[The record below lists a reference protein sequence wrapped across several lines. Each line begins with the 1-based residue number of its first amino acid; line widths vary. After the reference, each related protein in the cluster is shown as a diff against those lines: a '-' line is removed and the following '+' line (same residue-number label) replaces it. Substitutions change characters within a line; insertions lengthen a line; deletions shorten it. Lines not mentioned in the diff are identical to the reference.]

1 MQVYQDIEIIQL
13 PLNKPLNVLTEYKP
27 FSILLFEDTIR
38 FREGSNVINVT
49 ISNNNSDS
57 LFPRNAGDC
66 DYNVVSSYIQE
77 VITLC
82 IGGRSI
88 RIFNLGEIDG
98 IVLDTLLIDYTKQIL
113 DIPFSGSYMEYNAA
127 GIINNTW
134 AGIYVLVNHPTQVY
148 ACHYSDFLY
157 ATLDILNHCF
167 EDACQKGYNVFVDS
181 GLAIND
187 TVYNT
192 LVDAAYNFGHVG
204 NGVHSPM
211 FFVINTPFTNKIQT
225 RYAPSHR
232 RYNLIVF
239 SGHTI
244 MKLDEVIHG
253 YLPVSVLYGVLL
265 SSMSK
270 TSGYYNS
277 ASNKMIY
284 FNPLTTINL
293 HKKDLQTVNTIAD
306 THKINL
312 PYIDNGLWYL
322 GNLRTT
328 EDSIN
333 ILKHENNARII
344 VDTSTALIA
353 NLKSLIGRT
362 IKDNDELEKT
372 IKGIFAFVENNMKAK
387 TNFLLSAIKLIGYVL
402 EGNTIKVDVEISLA
416 SSIEKIY
423 LNLVATI

>member
-1 MQVYQDIEIIQL
+1 MQVSKDIDLIQL
-13 PLNKPLNVLTEYKP
+13 PLDKPLGVLTEYRP

-38 FREGSNVINVT
+38 FRDGNKVEDVT
-49 ISNNNSDS
+49 ISDNNSNS
-57 LFPRNAGDC
+57 LFPRDTNDC
-66 DYNVVSSYIQE
+66 DYNITSGYIQD
-77 VITLC
+77 VFTLC
-82 IGGRSI
+82 ISGRSV

-98 IVLDTLLIDYTKQIL
+98 VVLDTLLIDYTKQL
-113 DIPFSGSYMEYNAA
+113 LNTPFSGAYIEYNAA
-127 GIINNTW
+127 GTINNTW

-157 ATLDILNHCF
+157 APLDVLNYCF
-167 EDACQKGYNVFVDS
+167 EDASHRGYNVFVDS

-187 TVYNT
+187 TIYNT
-192 LVDAAYNFGHVG
+192 LVGAAYNFGHVG
-204 NGVHSPM
+204 NGMYLPM
-211 FFVINTPFTNKIQT
+211 FFVINTPFTTKIQT
-225 RYAPSHR
+225 SYAPSQR
-232 RYNLIVF
+232 RYNIIIF

-270 TSGYYNS
+270 TSGYYNN

-284 FNPLTTINL
+284 FNPLTAINL
-293 HKKDLQTVNTIAD
+293 LKKDIETVNRIAD

-312 PYIDNGLWYL
+312 PYIDNSLWYL

-333 ILKHENNARII
+333 ILRHENNARII
-344 VDTSTALIA
+344 VDTSIALIA

-387 TNFLLSAIKLIGYVL
+387 TNFLLSAIKLIEYSL
-402 EGNTIKVDVEISLA
+402 EGNTIKVEIEIALA
-416 SSIEKIY
+416 ASIEKIY
-423 LNLVATI
+423 LSLVATI